1 MTCPICRRRKAAR
14 FCPARGETIC
24 TICCGTEREV
34 TLDCPHDCIYLI
46 RAREQEE
53 EHRRPVPP
61 AELPFPDVE
70 LPTGVLDVNRALVAA
85 IGTTILAFVADAPRL
100 ADADVATALHSLA
113 ETYRTLTSGLYYEK
127 PPDGGPARELYGRI
141 REAVEELKKEQLARA
156 ALPVAKESD
165 VQYVTVF
172 LARVL
177 RVRSN
182 GRPRCRAFLD
192 FLRAQFP
199 QAAAA
204 AEKEAPRIIVP

>member
-1 MTCPICRRRKAAR
+1 MSCPICERRKPAR
-14 FCPARGETIC
+14 YCPARGETIC

-34 TLDCPHDCIYLI
+34 TLDCPHDCIYLL

-53 EHRRPVPP
+53 EHRSPVPP
-61 AELPFPDVE
+61 AEMPFVGVE
-70 LPTGVLDVNRALVAA
+70 LPTGILDLNRPLLAGMA
-85 IGTTILAFVADAPRL
+85 TTILAFAAEAPRTS
-100 ADADVATALHSLA
+100 DPDVAASLGAVA

-127 PPDGGPARELYGRI
+127 PPEGGPSRELYGRL
-141 REAVEELKKEQLARA
+141 REAVEQLKKDQLSRA
-156 ALPVAKESD
+156 ALPVVKERD
-165 VQYVTVF
+165 VLYITVF

-199 QAAAA
+199 VAAP
-204 AEKEAPRIIVP
+204 AESEAPRIIFP